1 MGYVLNQDG
10 FTRVLGKLGQ
20 SRRIYAPVNKV
31 GEGRYTDVDVVRYDF
46 VSEARQIELDKKSDY
61 AFKEIL
67 TPLSQTLFFFTE
79 EEVKEADMDDREV
92 IIFLRSC
99 DLHAVKRLDAIYLE
113 NKFEDPFYKRIRDK
127 VRFALIGCGH
137 SYEDCFCAS
146 MGTNKADGGY
156 LFSVDLIDGKY
167 YFDVKDEELAAVFA
181 AEAESEQAV
190 EARYVTENEVKVT
203 VPKDVPVSVYKDP
216 LWEEY
221 TVRCINCGRCNFVCP
236 TCTCYTMQDIFYTD
250 NGRVG
255 ERRRVGASCMVDG
268 YTNVAGGGQYRRTN
282 GERMRFK
289 VLHKIHDFRKRFGYD
304 MCVGCGRCDQV
315 CPEYISYANIINK
328 VNDAVEGGAV
338 NG

>member
-10 FTRVLGKLGQ
+10 FTRVLGKLGR

-46 VSEARQIELDKKSDY
+46 VTEAPEIELDKKSDY

-79 EEVKEADMDDREV
+79 DEVKEADMDEREV

-146 MGTNKADGGY
+146 MGTKA
-156 LFSVDLIDGKY
+156 V
-167 YFDVKDEELAAVFA
+167 
-181 AEAESEQAV
+181 
-190 EARYVTENEVKVT
+190 
-203 VPKDVPVSVYKDP
+203 
-216 LWEEY
+216 
-221 TVRCINCGRCNFVCP
+221 
-236 TCTCYTMQDIFYTD
+236 
-250 NGRVG
+250 
-255 ERRRVGASCMVDG
+255 
-268 YTNVAGGGQYRRTN
+268 
-282 GERMRFK
+282 
-289 VLHKIHDFRKRFGYD
+289 
-304 MCVGCGRCDQV
+304 
-315 CPEYISYANIINK
+315 ISSLST
-328 VNDAVEGGAV
+328 
-338 NG
+338 

>member
-10 FTRVLGKLGQ
+10 FTRVLAKLGQ

-79 EEVKEADMDDREV
+79 DEVKEADMDEREV

-203 VPKDVPVSVYKDP
+203 IPKDVPVSIYKDP

-221 TVRCINCGRCNFVCP
+221 TARCINC
-236 TCTCYTMQDIFYTD
+236 
-250 NGRVG
+250 
-255 ERRRVGASCMVDG
+255 
-268 YTNVAGGGQYRRTN
+268 
-282 GERMRFK
+282 
-289 VLHKIHDFRKRFGYD
+289 
-304 MCVGCGRCDQV
+304 
-315 CPEYISYANIINK
+315 
-328 VNDAVEGGAV
+328 
-338 NG
+338 